1 MSIGLI
7 ALIDDVVS
15 LAKVAAASLDDAAAQ
30 ATRAG
35 VKAVGIVVDDAA
47 VTPRYVVGFAA
58 ARELPIIGRIALGS
72 LRNKLLILLPAA
84 LVLSLFAP
92 WAITPILM
100 LGGLYLC
107 FEGAEKVI
115 EALAPS
121 ATPEAKAE
129 PVRTVDD
136 ALRQEQKRV
145 SGAIRTDLILS
156 AEIMAIT
163 LASVAESPFWT
174 KVFVL
179 AVVGIAITALVYGVV
194 ALIVKADDV
203 GLAMARNGGPVTGPL
218 GRLIVRSMPGLL
230 KALST
235 LGTAAMLWVG
245 GGIVLHGLEHYGWT
259 GPAHLIHGL
268 AERAGAALAAIGPLV
283 AWLIN
288 AAASGLF
295 GLVLGGLI
303 VPVATRLLPG
313 HDTHAAQGSEP

>member
-1 MSIGLI
+1 LSIGLI

-15 LAKVAAASLDDAAAQ
+15 LAKVAAASLDDAATQ

-72 LRNKLLILLPAA
+72 LRNKLLILLPGA
-84 LVLSLFAP
+84 LALSLLAP

-107 FEGAEKVI
+107 YEGAEKVI
-115 EALAPS
+115 EAFAPH
-121 ATPEAKAE
+121 AAPAAEAPPA
-129 PVRTVDD
+129 RNVDD
-136 ALRQEQKRV
+136 VMRQEKKRV
-145 SGAIRTDLILS
+145 AGAIRTDLILS

-179 AVVGIAITALVYGVV
+179 AAVGIAITALVYGVV
-194 ALIVKADDV
+194 AVIVKADDV
-203 GLAMARNGGPVTGPL
+203 GVALARGGEPVSAPL

-230 KALST
+230 KGLSL

-259 GPAHLIHGL
+259 GPMHLIHEL
-268 AERAGAALAAIGPLV
+268 AHGAGAALAAAGPVV
-283 AWLIN
+283 AWLVT
-288 AAASGLF
+288 AAASGIV

-303 VPVATRLLPG
+303 VPVAAKVLPA
-313 HDTHAAQGSEP
+313 H